1 MYSQHFSH
9 ISSFITCQLF
19 PVASHDIEP
28 KIYDEWEF
36 EDSDSNSGPGS
47 SPKPTRPR
55 HIQTKSGAKWVTDD
69 PGDTQ
74 QDTET
79 HLGSDQEPPTEPGS
93 DIRWIGL
100 SLAHRK
106 SYEERVSVGKGDN
119 KKEKEK
125 GVGFSI
131 IITSVVG
138 GVFLF
143 LLTISLLVFTWY
155 VQLTWKSIFS
165 NHTP

>member
-36 EDSDSNSGPGS
+36 DTTEDSDSNSGPGS
-47 SPKPTRPR
+47 SPKPARPR
-55 HIQTKSGAKWVTDD
+55 HIQTKSGDKWVTDD
-69 PGDTQ
+69 PGDIQ
-74 QDTET
+74 QEAEI
-79 HLGSDQEPPTEPGS
+79 HLGSDRKPPTKPGS

-106 SYEERVSVGKGDN
+106 SYEEIVSVGKGDN
-119 KKEKEK
+119 KKKEEK

-131 IITSVVG
+131 IITSVVA

-155 VQLTWKSIFS
+155 VQLT
-165 NHTP
+165 